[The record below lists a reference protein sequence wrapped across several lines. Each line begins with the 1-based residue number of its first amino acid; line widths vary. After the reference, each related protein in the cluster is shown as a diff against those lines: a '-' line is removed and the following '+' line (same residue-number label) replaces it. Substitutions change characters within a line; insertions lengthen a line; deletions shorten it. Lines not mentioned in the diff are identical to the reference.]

1 MKMRL
6 RFFICIF
13 LISVSNLFGRQAIIE
28 IINGPYNG
36 KIDLNTHWG
45 EVVPATKNVYTYNE
59 FSAYLEAR
67 NAGKNSVVGDEI
79 YEEAPEMKENFKTQS
94 TSQSKVPKISNELKS
109 NFKNKPVSDF
119 KETIDKQS
127 VPKPGVAFN

>member
-1 MKMRL
+1 MKIK
-6 RFFICIF
+6 FFICAF
-13 LISVSNLFGRQAIIE
+13 LIFVSNLFGRQAIIE

-36 KIDLNTHWG
+36 KIDLTTHWG

-59 FSAYLEAR
+59 FNAYLEAR
-67 NAGKNSVVGDEI
+67 NAGQNSAIGDAI
-79 YEEAPEMKENFKTQS
+79 YEEAPEMGENFKTSS

-119 KETIDKQS
+119 KETIDKPS